1 MDLRRS
7 NFVTSVLGTS
17 CSLMIRMENISDI
30 LLTEPFSFDENEA
43 CEEEWSETKS
53 AEDIK
58 ESLSSERE

>member
-17 CSLMIRMENISDI
+17 CSLMIRMENISNI
-30 LLTEPFSFDENEA
+30 LLTEPFFFDENEA

>member
-30 LLTEPFSFDENEA
+30 LLTEHFFFDENEA
-43 CEEEWSETKS
+43 CEEECSETKS